1 MFVPRHA
8 AAPSTRSQR
17 RVNSVPTDKAGMASG
32 TTSMLRDFGLT
43 LGRAV
48 VLGGRS
54 HANEVAGD
62 GPT

>member
-1 MFVPRHA
+1 
-8 AAPSTRSQR
+8 
-17 RVNSVPTDKAGMASG
+17 VPTDQAGMASG
-32 TTSMLRDFGLT
+32 TTIMLRDFGLT